1 MSDSQPVFKVP
12 NLFNNLNLN
21 SLSIEH
27 QRLIQQIDQVLPQTQ
42 CGLCGH
48 PEGCLPYATAIV
60 TLGES
65 HNQCV
70 PGGQSVTDLIKL
82 DRYKFDELWY
92 GTKNFYVITRY
103 NRSNY
108 YAMAVFQ
115 LAQKIK
121 KAYRKS

>member
-70 PGGQSVTDLIKL
+70 PGGQSVTDQIGKL
-82 DRYKFDELWY
+82 LGRIPLTAEASKWQTDPA
-92 GTKNFYVITRY
+92 T
-103 NRSNY
+103 NRPMEMR
-108 YAMAVFQ
+108 A
-115 LAQKIK
+115 II
-121 KAYRKS
+121 REEDCIG